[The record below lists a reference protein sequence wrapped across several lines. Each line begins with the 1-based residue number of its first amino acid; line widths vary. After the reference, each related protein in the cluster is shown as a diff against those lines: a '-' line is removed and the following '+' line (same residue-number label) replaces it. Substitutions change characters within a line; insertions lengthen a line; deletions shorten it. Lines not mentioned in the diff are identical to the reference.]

1 MTWQGDD
8 LTDQRAACA
17 GRISMTAQITSP
29 YYNGQ
34 EDGDRNNDS
43 NTGDSIE
50 EFHSCLPAQ

>member
-1 MTWQGDD
+1 
-8 LTDQRAACA
+8 
-17 GRISMTAQITSP
+17 MTAQIASP

-50 EFHSCLPAQ
+50 EFYSCLPAQ